1 MNLKPEELVKV
12 LLYCGNGGDCDAC
25 SRPNPGEHREFEW
38 RCLGPLLLCT
48 ASQIEHDQK
57 KIDELCKELE
67 RERRWRE
74 VAQQWRDRDCS
85 KCCLQL
91 GCEYFKYAG
100 VLKDQELEPWMQ
112 TMILKKECGKYRMKP
127 NAAKAVE

>member
-12 LLYCGNGGDCDAC
+12 LRYCGNGGDCGAC
-25 SRPNPGEHREFEW
+25 CRPNPGEHREFEW

-57 KIDELCKELE
+57 EIDELRKELE

-85 KCCLQL
+85 KCYLQL
-91 GCEYFKYAG
+91 GCEYSKGGGRLAY
-100 VLKDQELEPWMQ
+100 QEPEPWMQ
-112 TMILKKECGKYRMKP
+112 TMILKKECREYRMKP
-127 NAAKAVE
+127 NAAKAAE